1 MASDWLMWIE
11 TLANGGEIH
20 YIDKVLGR
28 YRRHNKNITSIKHD
42 NSEQFIT
49 LAIVEA
55 KYPDLINH
63 IRKKRSKMYY
73 SLGIE

>member
-1 MASDWLMWIE
+1 MASDWIE

-28 YRRHNKNITSIKHD
+28 YRRHYFD
-42 NSEQFIT
+42 QFIT
-49 LAIVEA
+49 LA

-63 IRKKRSKMYY
+63 IRKKRSKMY
-73 SLGIE
+73 